1 MAEAPAKLQPA
12 VYGGLFIGVLSALPV
27 VQAGNCCCCLWVVA
41 GGVLTAYLM
50 QQNHPFAIRAED
62 GALGGLLAG
71 VFGGILAALLAIPIT
86 LAMGPIQARMMERI
100 AANPDLPDQYRSI
113 IENMSRSASGAI
125 AMRSV
130 FALIGVAVDAVF
142 GLLGGLLGVALFKKK
157 DVPGDASATPPAI
170 PGA

>member
-27 VQAGNCCCCLWVVA
+27 VNVGNCCCCLWVVA

-71 VFGGILAALLAIPIT
+71 VFGGILGVLLSIPIT
-86 LAMGPIQARMMERI
+86 MAMGPLQQRMMERI
-100 AANPDLPDQYRSI
+100 AANPDFPDQYRSI
-113 IENMSRSASGAI
+113 LENVGRSATGAI
-125 AMRSV
+125 AMRMIFGLV
-130 FALIGVAVDAVF
+130 QVAVDAVF
-142 GLLGGLLGVALFKKK
+142 AMLGGLLGVALFKKK
-157 DVPGDASATPPAI
+157 DVPPQGTTEVLPPA
-170 PGA
+170 